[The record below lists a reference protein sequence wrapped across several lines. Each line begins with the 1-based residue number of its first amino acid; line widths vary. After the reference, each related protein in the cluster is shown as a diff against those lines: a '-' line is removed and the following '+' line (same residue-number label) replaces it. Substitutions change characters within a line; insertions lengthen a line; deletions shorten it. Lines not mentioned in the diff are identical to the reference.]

1 MEPVRTSHAII
12 IVRISDLLLSWGLPF
27 LYA

>member
-12 IVRISDLLLSWGLPF
+12 IVRISVLLLSWGLPF